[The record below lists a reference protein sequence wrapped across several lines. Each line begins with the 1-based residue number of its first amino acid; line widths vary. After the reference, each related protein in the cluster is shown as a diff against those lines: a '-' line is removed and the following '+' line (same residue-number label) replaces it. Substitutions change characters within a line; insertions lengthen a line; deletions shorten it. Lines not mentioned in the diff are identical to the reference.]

1 MHETYVLSAITWCG
15 LQGVDVPFVW
25 KRKLTTL
32 LAVRFYSEQLK
43 FNIRLLYYKFNIKL
57 QLFATSGVH
66 KTGRVH
72 NEKREK
78 MLPFLILLF
87 LNPLISAA
95 QGEHCISRSM

>member
-1 MHETYVLSAITWCG
+1 MFPLCG
-15 LQGVDVPFVW
+15 E
-25 KRKLTTL
+25 RKLTAL
-32 LAVRFYSEQLK
+32 LAVGFNSKQLK
-43 FNIRLLYYKFNIKL
+43 FNIRGYKFNIKL

-95 QGEHCISRSM
+95 QGEHCICRSM